1 MENGNMNTKFTAV
14 FTALVMVTVVGAAVC
29 ASDDS
34 QASVAGGNVNISVYN
49 GTSWTVYSGT
59 GYNAYQAFIAAY
71 GSNVVSDGD
80 YVKQYTNTY
89 GAYDDINPDYGKITS
104 VNNVANSSTSEWK
117 VLYYNGS
124 WNVASCTLGF
134 ISPYTDAY
142 CASANVALYYA
153 SVTTDVTSDE
163 DMISAATNG
172 ASISANLI
180 DPSGSDYRYSF
191 TIKVSA
197 SDVTP
202 IIASGTQVWVMG
214 DFDYEQVVL
223 TQSML
228 SAGVTVYGY
237 GSNAYAALKNAV
249 GSSNIN
255 GVEDIATSYGWL
267 NTLFGLESNYTTA
280 GYVYWNQ
287 TISGNYS
294 SFNMGYYSTITGVPA
309 DGYTM
314 VAGSFELE
322 YVLYSWS

>member
-1 MENGNMNTKFTAV
+1 MNTKFIAI
-14 FTALVMVTVVGAAVC
+14 FTALVMVTVTGAAVC
-29 ASDDS
+29 TSDDS

-59 GYNAYQAFIAAY
+59 GYNAYQAFIAAN

-89 GAYDDINPDYGKITS
+89 GSYDDINPDYGTITS
-104 VNNVANSSTSEWK
+104 VNSVANSSTSEWK

-153 SVTTDVTSDE
+153 SIATEVTSDA
-163 DMISAATNG
+163 DMISAATSG
-172 ASISANLI
+172 ASTSANLI
-180 DPSGSDYRYSF
+180 NPSSGSDYRYSF

-197 SDVTP
+197 SNVTP
-202 IIASGTQVWVMG
+202 TIASGTQVWVIG
-214 DFDYEQVVL
+214 DSGYEQVDL

-228 SAGVTVYGY
+228 SAGVTIYGY

-249 GSSNIN
+249 GSTNID
-255 GVEDIATSYGWL
+255 GDEDSATSYGWL
-267 NTLFGLESNYTTA
+267 NKLFGLESNYTAA

-294 SFNMGYYSTITGVPA
+294 SFDMGYYSTITGVPD

-314 VAGSFELE
+314 VTSSFELE

>member
-1 MENGNMNTKFTAV
+1 MNTKFIAI
-14 FTALVMVTVVGAAVC
+14 FTALVMVTVAGAAVC
-29 ASDDS
+29 TSDDS

-59 GYNAYQAFIAAY
+59 GYNAYQAFIAAN

-89 GAYDDINPDYGKITS
+89 GSYDDINPDYGKITS
-104 VNNVANSSTSEWK
+104 VNNVANSSASEWK

-153 SVTTDVTSDE
+153 SSTTTDAI
-163 DMISAATNG
+163 MIAAAASG

-180 DPSGSDYRYSF
+180 NPSSGADYCYCF
-191 TIKVSA
+191 TIKVSVT
-197 SDVTP
+197 SDNLSIVDGTSVIMKDDEGSYAHVT
-202 IIASGTQVWVMG
+202 
-214 DFDYEQVVL
+214 L
-223 TQSML
+223 TKDML
-228 SAGVTVYGY
+228 CSGVTIYGY

-249 GSSNIN
+249 GSSNIS
-255 GVEDIATSYGWL
+255 GTETSATYYGWL
-267 NTLFGLESNYTTA
+267 NSLFGLGTVSSSSGYT
-280 GYVYWNQ
+280 YWSQ
-287 TISGNYS
+287 TVSGTYS
-294 SFNMGYYSTITGVPA
+294 SFSMGYYSTITGVPA

-314 VAGSFELE
+314 VASSFGLV
-322 YVLYSWS
+322 YA